1 LIWPGQDRF
10 VAITKMAESGRIAA
24 RKLRGTFRRTV
35 AGAGFRKV
43 STIFCPPRRHAREPR
58 PCAAISPSPAPVVAG
73 LDATEDATIDLVN
86 D

>member
-1 LIWPGQDRF
+1 
-10 VAITKMAESGRIAA
+10 MAESGRIAA
-24 RKLRGTFRRTV
+24 RRLRGTFRRIV

-43 STIFCPPRRHAREPR
+43 STTVMAMPATPRPARELG
-58 PCAAISPSPAPVVAG
+58 PCANDLAFSPRFVAG